1 MKRFVAGI
9 LFFFLYSTLSIA
21 QKYTVTDLGTLAGG
35 SSAGAAINASGE
47 IAGESTLDGSNRA
60 ILYSNGTM
68 TNLGTLGGNGSGASG
83 INASGQVV
91 GNSSVPSGSFH
102 AFLYSNG
109 KMTDLLGAGGAQY
122 SQASAINTSGQVV
135 GQSDASVARA
145 FLYSN
150 GKVTYL
156 RTPAGRGAVAYN
168 INDSGQIVGRYQPA
182 PENQWNAFVYSNGV
196 WTDLGT
202 LGGPGSGASSINAS
216 GQVVGFSYMPDLTI
230 HAFLYS
236 NGKMV
241 DLDPTGGF
249 SEAFSINA
257 SGQVVGYLSPPQ
269 NPAALHAFLYTPGA
283 GLADLNT
290 LIGTGSG
297 WTLVVASGIND
308 KGQITGTGQIY
319 GRTHAFLLTPIEPYK
334 SATTTTL
341 VSSLNPSVYGRAVNW
356 TATVTSSD
364 SITPTGRVRFTWSG
378 YTIGW
383 GTLSSS
389 GVATLTRSNLNAD
402 PYPLT
407 AVYAGD
413 ANNLGSTSSVL
424 NQRVLPTTSAATIT
438 SSLNPSRLGQAVTF
452 TAKIASLTV
461 MPTGPVTFTAGTTVL
476 GMAQLSGGK
485 ATFTTSALAV
495 GSAMVTATYYGDSN
509 IAKSSASVIQT
520 VQP

>member
-47 IAGESTLDGSNRA
+47 IAGESTLDGSNSA

-91 GNSSVPSGSFH
+91 GNSSVPSGSFN

-168 INDSGQIVGRYQPA
+168 INDSGQIVGSYQPA

-236 NGKMV
+236 NGRMV

-308 KGQITGTGQIY
+308 KGQTTGTGQIY

-356 TATVTSSD
+356 PGTGTSSD
-364 SITPTGRVRFTWSG
+364 
-378 YTIGW
+378 
-383 GTLSSS
+383 
-389 GVATLTRSNLNAD
+389 
-402 PYPLT
+402 
-407 AVYAGD
+407 
-413 ANNLGSTSSVL
+413 ANNRGSTSSVL

-476 GMAQLSGGK
+476 GTAQLSGGK

-509 IAKSSASVIQT
+509 IAKSSASVTQT
-520 VQP
+520 VHQ